1 MSTNSIKSFLLLGLL
16 TGLILLLGN
25 LIGGTGGL
33 IVALVLAVG
42 VNGYSYW
49 YSDRMVLA
57 ATAAREVLPER
68 APELYGMV
76 ADLARRASLPMP
88 RVYVIPESAP
98 NAFATGRNP
107 ENAAVAFTE
116 GILEELSREEL
127 EGVAAH
133 ELAHVGNRDI
143 LLSTIAA
150 ALAGAVMY
158 VAQMAQFAAFFGA
171 YGRGDDE
178 EEGGGGL
185 LGIIVAAVVAPVA
198 ATLLQMAVSRSREY
212 LADTT
217 GARIA
222 GAPHGLANA
231 LRRLDEASRRE
242 ELACASEATAHMY
255 IVNPLTGGGL
265 ASLFS
270 THPPMEERIR
280 RLMEMKY

>member
-16 TGLILLLGN
+16 TGLILLIGN
-25 LIGGTGGL
+25 LVGGTGGL
-33 IVALVLAVG
+33 IVALLLAVG
-42 VNGYSYW
+42 LNGYSYW
-49 YSDRMVLA
+49 YSDKMVLA
-57 ATAAREVLPER
+57 ATDAREVLPEH

-76 ADLARRASLPMP
+76 AELARRANLPMP

-116 GILEELSREEL
+116 GILRELDREEL

-133 ELAHVGNRDI
+133 ELAHVRNRDI

-150 ALAGAVMY
+150 SLAGAIMY
-158 VAQMAQFAAFFGA
+158 IAQMAQFAAFFGA
-171 YGRGDDE
+171 YGRDDE

-185 LGIIVAAVVAPVA
+185 LGIIVAAIVAPVA

-212 LADTT
+212 LADAT

-222 GAPHGLANA
+222 GAPVGLANA
-231 LRRLDEASRRE
+231 LRRLDAASRRE

-255 IVNPLTGGGL
+255 IVNPLAGGGL

-280 RLMEMKY
+280 RLMEMRY